1 MSQGVNGILLL
12 DKERGLTSNSALQKA
27 KKLLRAK
34 KAGHTGSL
42 DPIATGLLPLCFGEA
57 TKVSKFLLEA
67 DKRYQA
73 TLQLG
78 QETDTGDAEGEVTRQ
93 APVAVTREDVEAALA
108 EFRGPINQLPS
119 MYSAIKHQ
127 GEPLYKKARRGET
140 VEGREPRRVTIHEL
154 DLVALEGDRLDL
166 AIACSKG
173 TYIRTLATDIG
184 EALGCYAHIAELRR
198 TASGPFRL
206 EEAVTLD
213 QLGAED
219 LASRRGHMLPV
230 DAALAPYPAVEL
242 GETAAYYLV
251 QGQPVMVPKAPEVE
265 LVRLYDEQGQ
275 FLGVGAPTDDGRIAP
290 KRLFHLAN

>member
-12 DKERGLTSNSALQKA
+12 DKDRGLTSNAALQKA
-27 KKLLRAK
+27 KKLLKAK

-42 DPIATGLLPLCFGEA
+42 DPMATGLLPLCFGEA

-67 DKRYQA
+67 DKRYTA
-73 TLQLG
+73 VFQLG
-78 QETDTGDAEGEVTRQ
+78 QETDTGDAEGEVVRE
-93 APVAVTREDVEAALA
+93 APVSVSQDDVEAVLA

-119 MYSAIKHQ
+119 MYSAIKHH

-140 VEGREPRRVTIHEL
+140 VEGREPRAVNIYEL
-154 DLVALEGDRLDL
+154 DLLSLEGDRLEVE
-166 AIACSKG
+166 IACSKG

-198 TASGPFRL
+198 SASGPFTL
-206 EEAVTLD
+206 EGAVTLD

-219 LASRRGHMLPV
+219 METRRGHMLPV
-230 DAALAPYPAVEL
+230 DAALYPYPAVEL

-251 QGQPVMVPKAPEVE
+251 QGQPVMVPKAPEGE
-265 LVRLYDEQGQ
+265 FLRLYDEEGL
-275 FLGVGAPTDDGRIAP
+275 FLGVGSPTDDGRIAP
-290 KRLFHLAN
+290 KRLFHLAG